1 MSFFLSINFENYYEG
16 NTGIQINNPDYWTL
30 GFEVITKQGVSQL
43 PEFLQTII
51 TSAFK
56 ISKHME
62 IIKLLG
68 NFNKKSSIY
77 ESFLKDI
84 FVTCPYLIDET
95 KHASLMMDSSVSI
108 LEENLTFLKLNAH
121 QLDKQ
126 YANHKSDMFRI
137 ILVES
142 LIDTYLNN
150 EQLEDDV
157 IKLNLEAT
165 IDEIVKK

>member
-1 MSFFLSINFENYYEG
+1 
-16 NTGIQINNPDYWTL
+16 
-30 GFEVITKQGVSQL
+30 
-43 PEFLQTII
+43 
-51 TSAFK
+51 
-56 ISKHME
+56 ME

-84 FVTCPYLIDET
+84 FATCPYLMGET
-95 KHASLMMDSSVSI
+95 KHVSLMMMDSSVSF
-108 LEENLTFLKLNAH
+108 LEENLTFLRLNAH

-126 YANHKSDMFRI
+126 YANHKSDSLRI
-137 ILVES
+137 IPVES

-157 IKLNLEAT
+157 LKLDLEAT

>member
-1 MSFFLSINFENYYEG
+1 MLKKG
-16 NTGIQINNPDYWTL
+16 NTNIQINNPDYWTL
-30 GFEVITKQGVSQL
+30 GFEVISKQGVNQL
-43 PEFLQTII
+43 PGFLRTII

-84 FVTCPYLIDET
+84 FATCPYLIDEA
-95 KHASLMMDSSVSI
+95 KHGSPTMMDSSVSI
-108 LEENLTFLKLNAH
+108 LEENLTFLRLNAH
-121 QLDKQ
+121 QLDRQ
-126 YANHKSDMFRI
+126 YANHRSYSLRI
-137 ILVES
+137 IPVES

-157 IKLNLEAT
+157 LKLDLEAT
-165 IDEIVKK
+165 VDDIVKK